1 MLCCQPHTLHSGLMT
16 LPHTFFISL
25 KFPLSVPGCGTSI
38 PIKFLVQDS
47 NKAFNCSLVY
57 CSVGGH
63 LGLLDKCYLWAGNEQ
78 HIVMVGGNCF
88 LPNLAGVDF
97 STYNLL
103 ISPGREGHTR
113 NF

>member
-1 MLCCQPHTLHSGLMT
+1 MT
-16 LPHTFFISL
+16 LPHTSFISL
-25 KFPLSVPGCGTSI
+25 NFPLSVPGCGTSI

-63 LGLLDKCYLWAGNEQ
+63 LGLLDKCYLWAGNER

-97 STYNLL
+97 QH
-103 ISPGREGHTR
+103 I
-113 NF
+113 

>member
-1 MLCCQPHTLHSGLMT
+1 M
-16 LPHTFFISL
+16 
-25 KFPLSVPGCGTSI
+25 
-38 PIKFLVQDS
+38 QDS

-63 LGLLDKCYLWAGNEQ
+63 LGLLDRCYLWAGNER

-88 LPNLAGVDF
+88 LPNLAGIDF

-113 NF
+113 DF